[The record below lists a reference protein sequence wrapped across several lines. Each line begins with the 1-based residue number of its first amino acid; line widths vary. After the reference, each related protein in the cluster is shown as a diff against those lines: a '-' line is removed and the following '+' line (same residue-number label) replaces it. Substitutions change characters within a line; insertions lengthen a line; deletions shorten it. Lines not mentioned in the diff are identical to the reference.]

1 MKQEIRFCKSADGT
15 GLAYALSGSG
25 APLLRAQH
33 WLTHLEYDAQ
43 SPAWGPSLVE
53 FSRRFRLVRFDQR
66 GCGLSDA
73 NPADISFDAWVR
85 DFEAVADAAGLER
98 FPIVGL
104 SQGAAVAIAYAARH
118 PERVSHLLLVGGYA
132 RGWRRRDPTPLD
144 LDRAETMAHLIEL
157 GWGTQDPTF
166 RQVFT
171 MNFMPGAT
179 VEQQRSF
186 NDMMRLS
193 SSAETA
199 VRIFRAFGEIDVRE
213 DARSVRCPSLIVH
226 ARGDLRVPFEE
237 GRVLASLIPGARFL
251 PLESV
256 NHLLLESDP
265 AWRQFLDACDAF
277 LPSGGGAE
285 FPQLTGREREV
296 LALIA
301 QGFDNAQIAARLELS
316 EKTVRNHITRIFD
329 KIEVENRS
337 QAIVAARKA
346 GLGEPEAAV

>member
-1 MKQEIRFCKSADGT
+1 MKQEIRFCQSSDGS
-15 GLAYALSGSG
+15 GLAYAVSG
-25 APLLRAQH
+25 AGPPLLRAQH
-33 WLTHLEYDAQ
+33 WITHLEYDFQ
-43 SPAWGPSLVE
+43 SPAWKPALE
-53 FSRRFRLVRFDQR
+53 ELSRRFRLVRFDQR

-73 NPADISFDAWVR
+73 NPAEISFEAWVR
-85 DFEAVADAAGLER
+85 DFEAIADAAKIER
-98 FPIVGL
+98 FPIIGL

-118 PERVSHLLLVGGYA
+118 PERVSQLLLVGGYA

-144 LDRAETMAHLIEL
+144 LDRAETLAHLIEL

-171 MNFMPGAT
+171 TNFMPGAT

-193 SSAETA
+193 TSPETA

-213 DARSVRCPSLIVH
+213 EARAVRCPTLIVH

-237 GRVLASLIPGARFL
+237 GRSLAALVAGARFL
-251 PLESV
+251 PLESA
-256 NHLLLESDP
+256 NHLLLESEP
-265 AWRQFLDACDAF
+265 AWRQFLEALDGF
-277 LPSGGGAE
+277 LGSAGGSE
-285 FPQLTGREREV
+285 FPQLTDREREV

-301 QGFDNAQIAARLELS
+301 QGLDNAQIAARLDLS
-316 EKTVRNHITRIFD
+316 EKTVRNHITHIFD
-329 KIEVENRS
+329 KIQVENRP

-346 GLGEPEAAV
+346 GLGVQSASA

>member
-25 APLLRAQH
+25 LPILRAQH
-33 WLTHLEYDAQ
+33 WITHLEYDFQ
-43 SPAWGPSLVE
+43 SPVWKPILDE
-53 FSRRFRLVRFDQR
+53 LSRRFRLVRFDQR

-85 DFEAVADAAGLER
+85 DLETIADAAALER
-98 FPIVGL
+98 FPIIGL
-104 SQGAAVAIAYAARH
+104 SQGASIAIAYAALN
-118 PERVSHLLLVGGYA
+118 PGRVSQLLLVGGYS

-171 MNFMPGAT
+171 TNFMPGAT
-179 VEQQRSF
+179 AEQQRSF
-186 NDMMRLS
+186 NDMMRIS
-193 SSAETA
+193 TSAETA

-213 DARSVRCPSLIVH
+213 EARKVRCPTLVVH

-237 GRVLASLIPGARFL
+237 GRHLASLIPGASFL
-251 PLESV
+251 PLESP
-256 NHLLLESDP
+256 NHLLMESEP
-265 AWRQFLDACDAF
+265 AWRQFLDALDGF
-277 LPSGGGAE
+277 LGASGASE
-285 FPQLTGREREV
+285 FPQLTERERDV
-296 LALIA
+296 LNLIA
-301 QGFDNAQIAARLELS
+301 QGLDNAQIAARLDLS

-329 KIEVENRS
+329 KIQVENRS
-337 QAIVAARKA
+337 QAIVVARKA
-346 GLGEPEAAV
+346 GLGTHSASA

>member
-15 GLAYALSGSG
+15 GLAYALSGTGS
-25 APLLRAQH
+25 PLVRAQH
-33 WLTHLEYDAQ
+33 WITHLEYDDEN
-43 SPAWGPSLVE
+43 PAWRPLLDE
-53 FSRRFRLVRFDQR
+53 LSRRFRLVRFDQR

-73 NPADISFDAWVR
+73 NPADISFESWVR

-98 FPIVGL
+98 FPILGL
-104 SQGAAVAIAYAARH
+104 SQGAAISIAYAASH
-118 PERVSHLLLVGGYA
+118 PERVSHLLILGGYS

-171 MNFMPGAT
+171 TNFMPGAT
-179 VEQQRSF
+179 AEQQRSF
-186 NDMMRLS
+186 NDIMRVS
-193 SSAETA
+193 TSPETA

-213 DARSVRCPSLIVH
+213 AARAVRCPTLIVH
-226 ARGDLRVPFEE
+226 ALGDLRVPFEE
-237 GRVLASLIPGARFL
+237 GRLLASLIPAARFL
-251 PLESV
+251 PLDSP
-256 NHLLLESDP
+256 NHLLLEGEP
-265 AWRQFLDACDAF
+265 AWRQFLEAIDGF
-277 LPSGGGAE
+277 LGASGGSE

-296 LALIA
+296 LGLIA
-301 QGFDNAQIAARLELS
+301 RGLDNAQIAARLELS

-346 GLGEPEAAV
+346 GLGSEASA